1 MNKIII
7 PDYFKKVIS
16 HKWDIIVCLI
26 VIVVCSFFVVIF
38 SDCNWKVLIIF
49 NLPSIILS
57 SIIGYSLGVLIRRIL
72 RRNNTKKE
80 SIKLTFECVGS
91 LCHKVSELLEESV
104 FTIDWDH
111 SIIPPSIGDN
121 FRIEEFI
128 PGLNL
133 DDKELLFSIYGHATV
148 IERSFYK
155 KENVTYISI
164 VLIDTGEIQK
174 MKEQERI

>member
-26 VIVVCSFFVVIF
+26 VIVVCFFFVVIF
-38 SDCNWKVLIIF
+38 SDRNWKVLIIF
-49 NLPSIILS
+49 NLPSIIL
-57 SIIGYSLGVLIRRIL
+57 GYSLGVLIRRIL
-72 RRNNTKKE
+72 RRNNTEKK
-80 SIKLTFECVGS
+80 SIKLIFECGGS
-91 LCHKVSELLEESV
+91 LCHKVSDLLEESV

-111 SIIPPSIGDN
+111 SIIPPSIGDD

-128 PGLNL
+128 PGLNW

-164 VLIDTGEIQK
+164 VLIDTDEIQK